1 MGMRECTKCHQLK
14 DDSEFYVAVK
24 RHQKDITKIYSKECK
39 DCICKD
45 IDINNYDTYD
55 KYLKELDLPYF
66 EDDWNKYKERHPTAK
81 GTFGRY
87 KSLMNLCSFSF
98 FHYKDNQYIKELQE
112 LKEKFKNIGQ

>member
-1 MGMRECTKCHQLK
+1 MRECIKCHQLK
-14 DDSEFYVAVK
+14 DDNEFYDAFK
-24 RHQKDITKIYSKECK
+24 WHQINTKIYSKECK

-45 IDINNYDTYD
+45 IDINDYNTYD

-66 EDDWNKYKERHPTAK
+66 EDQWNKYKERYPTAK

-87 KSLMNLCSFSF
+87 NSLMKLCSFST

-112 LKEKFKNIGQ
+112 LKEKI